1 MKSRHKLIIS
11 ANIFKIGLAEL
22 KLLEG
27 SSIWSNPT
35 QVGLDFRKCAS
46 RTFTLPSYKK
56 NLPQD
61 KILQVPKYL
70 KKQTKSEN
78 TVTLH

>member
-1 MKSRHKLIIS
+1 MKSRRKLIIS
-11 ANIFKIGLAEL
+11 ANIFKVGLAEL

-35 QVGLDFRKCAS
+35 QFGLDFRKCAS

-61 KILQVPKYL
+61 KVLQVPKYL
-70 KKQTKSEN
+70 KKQTKNEN